1 MKVLNIGQGA
11 LNAYF
16 ANAQPTLFKRP
27 RSWPSV
33 NDRSSKADA
42 SYSPFDLFQ
51 WLPLEAQNAFT
62 LASRRMRYAD
72 GHPIFSQG
80 EPGNEMF
87 RIVSG
92 SVRMSFLRLDGREAL
107 YLILGPG
114 DCFGMRSLVDAAP
127 RSLTTSAQSDVE
139 LQVLRR
145 DAFERLRSQ
154 HPAVG
159 DGLLQLIS
167 LHVRLLCEY
176 FASSTLDD
184 LPRRVAQRLLAQ
196 RLLEV
201 KKPNVTDASG
211 MQLTVR
217 LSQSEIALMVGA
229 SRQAV
234 NKVLQKL
241 QSDGLISIEYGS
253 VQIHDV
259 DRLQSIT

>member
-1 MKVLNIGQGA
+1 MKVLHVGQGA
-11 LNAYF
+11 LNACS
-16 ANAQPTLFKRP
+16 ANVQPALFKRA
-27 RSWPSV
+27 RSWSGV
-33 NDRSSKADA
+33 NDRSSRPDA

-62 LASRRMRYAD
+62 LASRRMRFAD
-72 GHPIFSQG
+72 GHPIYSQG

-92 SVRMSFLRLDGREAL
+92 SVRMSFLRRDGREAL

-114 DCFGMRSLVDAAP
+114 DCFGMRSLVDGAP

-154 HPAVG
+154 HPSFN
-159 DGLLQLIS
+159 DGLGRLIS

-184 LPRRVAQRLLAQ
+184 LPCRVAQRLLAQ

-201 KKPNVTDASG
+201 KKSNVTGADAI
-211 MQLTVR
+211 QLTVR

-234 NKVLQKL
+234 NKVLQKF
-241 QSDGLISIEYGS
+241 QNDGLISIEYGS